1 MGGPVA
7 DVGSGHGRLALEIAR
22 RRPGEVVY
30 ATEARRGPATE
41 LRRLLGDAPV
51 TVLEGWGLA
60 PLRGL
65 GCRGAVIAGMGGHTI
80 AEILDQEPEVARELA
95 WLCLQPMQDAG
106 WLGEWLAGRPRW
118 RVEVATAEE
127 RSRAYTA
134 FRVFPR

>member
-1 MGGPVA
+1 MA

-22 RRPGEVVY
+22 RQPREIVY

-51 TVLEGWGLA
+51 RVLEGRGLT

-80 AEILDQEPEVARELA
+80 AEILDQELELA
-95 WLCLQPMQDAG
+95 GDLTWLCLQPMQDADR
-106 WLGEWLAGRPRW
+106 LAEWLAGRRRW
-118 RVEVATAEE
+118 RVEVASAEE